1 VNQEARL
8 SPRLLYLLSSQH
20 APSCACDWI
29 LSLTAAARMAA
40 RRRPLWKRNALVMAR

>member
-20 APSCACDWI
+20 APPCACDRI
-29 LSLTAAARMAA
+29 LSFTAAAHMAA
-40 RRRPLWKRNALVMAR
+40 RQRPRWERNALVMAR